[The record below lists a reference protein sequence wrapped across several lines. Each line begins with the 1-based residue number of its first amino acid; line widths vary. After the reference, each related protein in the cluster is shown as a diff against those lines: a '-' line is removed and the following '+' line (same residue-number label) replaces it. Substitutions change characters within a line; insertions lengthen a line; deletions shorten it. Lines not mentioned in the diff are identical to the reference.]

1 MSSQNEVFV
10 KAIYRTIIEGNLA
23 SYKEMYEERL
33 DHAKLGKSEIDVYW
47 KKQDEFYNK
56 LNSEQKEVLMLMMK
70 QTMIDTISHVFG
82 IIDGSSGLVDAE
94 VEPTLLLDSIDSE
107 GDLQDLF
114 LAYIEDE
121 NLVP

>member
-33 DHAKLGKSEIDVYW
+33 DHAKLSKSEIDVYW

-121 NLVP
+121 NLFP

>member
-121 NLVP
+121 NLAP

>member
-47 KKQDEFYNK
+47 EKQDEFYNK

-70 QTMIDTISHVFG
+70 QTMIDTILHVFG

-121 NLVP
+121 NLAP

>member
-1 MSSQNEVFV
+1 MSSQNEVFI

-33 DHAKLGKSEIDVYW
+33 DHTKLSNSEMDGYW
-47 KKQDEFYNK
+47 KKQDEFYNR

-114 LAYIEDE
+114 LPYIEDE
-121 NLVP
+121 NLFP